1 MTYYKYLKYKKKIN
15 TFTKEEIDTL
25 INGNIQIEIDK
36 QIERER
42 QKMHNRQ
49 ELVRIINLFYD
60 DINAIQIYC
69 EDQLDCISILDN
81 IYIIMYFN
89 VQNLLLFYIDAQFN
103 ETRRTTKH
111 KIINIL
117 KYLYKIKRKVQRI
130 SQNQHKSVNK
140 KNKILKTILDQINF
154 KFPYNYNLY

>member
-1 MTYYKYLKYKKKIN
+1 
-15 TFTKEEIDTL
+15 
-25 INGNIQIEIDK
+25 
-36 QIERER
+36 
-42 QKMHNRQ
+42 MHNRQ